1 MAVAEAALEAV
12 AVPVRVGPH
21 RLRVSASVG
30 VVERPAAGAE
40 PAEILKAADVT
51 LYRAKAEGRGRWS
64 LYDAGAAAEQV
75 ARYELAAALPD
86 ALERGEFSLMYQ
98 PIVRLSDGVPAGLEA
113 LVRWNHPRLGT
124 LTPDRFIALAEETGQ
139 IVPLGRY
146 VLRQACREAAVWAAD
161 LQGFD
166 LFVSVN
172 VAAAQT
178 HEPSLIDD
186 VREILAETGLKTA
199 QLQLELT
206 ESAVMAT
213 SGAPIEALRAIADT
227 GVRIAIDDFG
237 TGYSNLAYLRS
248 LPVHAIKLPQ
258 PLIEGLRDPSQQPD
272 VDERIVDALIRL
284 AHAIDLT
291 VTAEGVETPAQAQRL
306 RVLDCDNAQ
315 GWHISFPC
323 PAGDVTGVLRRLPR
337 R

>member
-1 MAVAEAALEAV
+1 
-12 AVPVRVGPH
+12 VR
-21 RLRVSASVG
+21 
-30 VVERPAAGAE
+30 
-40 PAEILKAADVT
+40 
-51 LYRAKAEGRGRWS
+51 
-64 LYDAGAAAEQV
+64 
-75 ARYELAAALPD
+75 LPD
-86 ALERGEFSLMYQ
+86 LV
-98 PIVRLSDGVPAGLEA
+98 PIGVEA
-113 LVRWNHPRLGT
+113 LVRWNHPRLGA

-161 LQGFD
+161 LRGND

-172 VAAAQT
+172 VAVAQT
-178 HEPSLIDD
+178 HEPSLING

-206 ESAVMAT
+206 ESALMAT
-213 SGAPIEALRAIADT
+213 SGAPIRALRAIADA

-258 PLIEGLRDPSQQPD
+258 PLIEGLRDANQQPD

-291 VTAEGVETPAQAQRL
+291 VTAEGVETPIQAARL
-306 RVLDCDNAQ
+306 TALDCDSAQ
-315 GWHISFPC
+315 GWHIAP
-323 PAGDVTGVLRRLPR
+323 PRDAGELIAVLRRLLR